1 MIITA
6 KNIIK
11 QVSPKFLTYLARLPQ
26 PLQNVCLVEWVRTAL
41 KFFAG

>member
-11 QVSPKFLTYLARLPQ
+11 QCVVNTVSQIEEIDTEVLLS
-26 PLQNVCLVEWVRTAL
+26 LQTR
-41 KFFAG
+41 